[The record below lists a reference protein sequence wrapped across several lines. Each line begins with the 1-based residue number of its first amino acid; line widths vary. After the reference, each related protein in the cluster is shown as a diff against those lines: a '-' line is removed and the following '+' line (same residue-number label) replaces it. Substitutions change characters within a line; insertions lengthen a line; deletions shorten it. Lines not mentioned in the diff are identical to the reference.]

1 MNLVIDASVAAKW
14 FFSELYSE
22 EAQLLLSPKFVLFAP
37 DFILV
42 EVANVIWKKSHRQEI
57 ASSESYIDSLAHL
70 SDILVLR
77 PMSELVIRAA
87 TLAVQLDHPV
97 YDCMYLTCAWEYGIP
112 FVTADQELSQ
122 TATNEIPNI
131 DVWNIRL
138 PEVAHKL
145 SEEG

>member
-14 FFSELYSE
+14 FFSELYSD

-57 ASSESYIDSLAHL
+57 PSSKSYIESLAHL

-97 YDCMYLTCAWEYGIP
+97 YDCMYLTCALEYGIP
-112 FVTADQELSQ
+112 VVTADQKLSQ
-122 TATNEIPNI
+122 ATANDIPNI
-131 DVWNIRL
+131 DVWNIGL
-138 PEVAHKL
+138 SEVAHRL

>member
-14 FFSELYSE
+14 FFSELYSD

-57 ASSESYIDSLAHL
+57 PSSESYIESLAHL

-87 TLAVQLDHPV
+87 TLAVQLDRPI
-97 YDCMYLTCAWEYGIP
+97 YDCLYFICALEYGIP
-112 FVTADQELSQ
+112 VVTADQKLSQ
-122 TATNEIPNI
+122 AATNEIPKI
-131 DVWNIRL
+131 DVWDIGL
-138 PEVAHKL
+138 SEVAHML
-145 SEEG
+145 SEKG